1 MTESLLSN
9 GNNNRE
15 RIMKRTVF
23 IIMLALNCGLGF
35 AQSQKKDSITSVAE
49 NIYKSILPVLDR
61 IEFSGSCS
69 ASQEIE
75 RRWKNVINHLKNN
88 QGTIAEDVKNMLV
101 TPSGIPVD
109 LEMIKKFIQITEDDS
124 IRKISI
130 NPDFFLD
137 EMKEAAEK
145 VKAATKGMAK
155 KR

>member
-1 MTESLLSN
+1 
-9 GNNNRE
+9 
-15 RIMKRTVF
+15 MKKTVL
-23 IIMLALNCGLGF
+23 IIILVLNCGLGF
-35 AQSQKKDSITSVAE
+35 AQSQKQDSITNVAE
-49 NIYKSILPVLDR
+49 SMYKSILPMLDR
-61 IEFSGSCS
+61 IEFSGSSS

-109 LEMIKKFIQITEDDS
+109 LELIKRFIQITEEDS
-124 IRKISI
+124 IKKISI

-145 VKAATKGMAK
+145 VKAATKRMAEK
-155 KR
+155 K